1 MQQCTGVLTFVNEGV
16 QQIIS
21 GVKQATSVVEGS
33 TASTELGVFEVKNV
47 TSEVPVTES
56 EKPLSLHLVQHGRAP
71 SGQFLGSGRHL
82 GSAAHGLGQTGQF
95 PTGGFQRNFQQH
107 PLGGLLKFAQICCFN
122 ATCHIAR
129 TRSICYANFVFLYI
143 RLCHT
148 KIRGFCDWISLFN
161 QRNKKSGLFPARGDW
176 HFGPVA

>member
-1 MQQCTGVLTFVNEGV
+1 
-16 QQIIS
+16 
-21 GVKQATSVVEGS
+21 
-33 TASTELGVFEVKNV
+33 
-47 TSEVPVTES
+47 
-56 EKPLSLHLVQHGRAP
+56 
-71 SGQFLGSGRHL
+71 
-82 GSAAHGLGQTGQF
+82 LGQTGQF
-95 PTGGFQRNFQQH
+95 PTGGFQRDFQQH
-107 PLGGLLKFAQICCFN
+107 SLGGLLKFAQICCFN